1 MNYIETSF
9 LRSSSFEY
17 LQTIPNKKIS
27 FKLFY
32 ELLSGM
38 TDENQFIKRKIQIL
52 KAKKLDAYIDWRTP
66 NAIIFNAFGID
77 AKRNCD
83 SDAIKSIVSYIS
95 DNTTYADLNEN
106 ILESEFGISLDR
118 IREHDLQG
126 VNIIKNQVHSFIDNE
141 RKINS
146 GFNKFFS
153 KGENNFEIYSAVE
166 LDKDLFIKELVN
178 QIVKSTNNPI
188 ITYSKLLNNYD
199 GTLDLYLRC
208 MGMHNNNVILT
219 GKYLGKN
226 DGHDYDHLLY
236 IANDDIVYSNDHIFK
251 SFEEYG
257 YLKLGNNEN
266 HLEVQ

>member
-77 AKRNCD
+77 AKINCD

-118 IREHDLQG
+118 M
-126 VNIIKNQVHSFIDNE
+126 E
-141 RKINS
+141 R
-146 GFNKFFS
+146 
-153 KGENNFEIYSAVE
+153 IYS
-166 LDKDLFIKELVN
+166 
-178 QIVKSTNNPI
+178 
-188 ITYSKLLNNYD
+188 YS
-199 GTLDLYLRC
+199 
-208 MGMHNNNVILT
+208 
-219 GKYLGKN
+219 
-226 DGHDYDHLLY
+226 
-236 IANDDIVYSNDHIFK
+236 S
-251 SFEEYG
+251 
-257 YLKLGNNEN
+257 
-266 HLEVQ
+266 

>member
-9 LRSSSFEY
+9 LRSSSFDQ
-17 LQTIPNKKIS
+17 LQAIPNKKIS

-38 TDENQFIKRKIQIL
+38 TDEKQFVKRKIQIL
-52 KAKKLDAYIDWRTP
+52 KAKKLDACIDWRTP

-77 AKRNCD
+77 AKRNPG

-95 DNTTYADLNEN
+95 DNTIYADLNEN
-106 ILESEFGISLDR
+106 IMKSKFGINLNM
-118 IREHDLQG
+118 IHEHDLQG
-126 VNIIKNQVHSFIDNE
+126 VNIMKNQVHNLIDDE
-141 RKINS
+141 RKTKL
-146 GFNKFFS
+146 GFNKVFA
-153 KGENNFEIYSAVE
+153 KGENNSEIYSAVE
-166 LDKDLFIKELVN
+166 LDKNLFIREFAN

-188 ITYSKLLNNYD
+188 ITYPILLNNYD
-199 GTLDLYLRC
+199 GSLDLYLRC

-219 GKYLGKN
+219 GRYLGKN

-236 IANDDIVYSNDHIFK
+236 ITKDDIVYSTDHIFK

-257 YLKLGNNEN
+257 YLKLGNAGIP
-266 HLEVQ
+266 LEAQ